1 MAVICRGFD
10 YTVFMNTQKLV
21 YVMLLLWGLLLSLV
35 GCGPAGEGVAL
46 PTAVSAPNAETETE
60 TGASRRPTPTADSSL
75 PYPAGE
81 VGQNGAYPLPL
92 APTAV
97 PRPTLY
103 PAGTI
108 PGVDAEVLFVS
119 ATETAPNVWTF
130 EVTVAHPDE
139 GPDHYANGWDVVL
152 PDNTVLKV
160 DIADQFTRVLLH
172 PHVDEQPFT
181 RSQTGLVIPAGTTR
195 VYVRA
200 HDNVHGY
207 GNPVLVDL
215 TTAVGDRYTVT
226 RLAQE

>member
-1 MAVICRGFD
+1 MD
-10 YTVFMNTQKLV
+10 TQKLV
-21 YVMLLLWGLLLSLV
+21 YVMLLFLGSALLA
-35 GCGPAGEGVAL
+35 GCGPSAAGPTATPAL
-46 PTAVSAPNAETETE
+46 RATPTAVDTSLAEP
-60 TGASRRPTPTADSSL
+60 A
-75 PYPAGE
+75 YPASAQAE
-81 VGQNGAYPLPL
+81 NSAYPLPL

-108 PGVDAEVLFVS
+108 PDADAEVLFVT

-139 GPDHYANGWDVVL
+139 GEAHYADGWDVVL

-172 PHVDEQPFT
+172 PHDDEQPFT
-181 RSQTGLVIPAGTTR
+181 RSQTGLVMPAGTTQ

-215 TTAVGDRYTVT
+215 TTAVGDRYEVIQ
-226 RLAQE
+226 LAEEQ